1 MKSAILCVSLLT
13 VLGSVAGGP
22 SFAAEETPQVVV
34 LKLDDVVTD
43 NAPRWQ
49 RVTDFLEDNDLK
61 ASYGII
67 GYSLEDDNPAY
78 FKWIKDLHAG
88 GRIEFWNHGYRK
100 RLASDKAGEFE
111 GFYEEQKKSL
121 ERTQTLAR
129 EKLGIELKTFG
140 PHWSGTNEATAKAL
154 KEIPEIT
161 MWFYGSSQ
169 NSGKF
174 LFKRVLTLEN
184 PTHVPNFEKF
194 KTRYEQVARNE
205 KCLALQGHPN
215 SWNDERW
222 DNFVKIIEYLK
233 AQGCVFMMPSE
244 YVASQKAGG

>member
-1 MKSAILCVSLLT
+1 MKSAILCTSLLSLALT
-13 VLGSVAGGP
+13 GRAP
-22 SFAAEETPQVVV
+22 ADAADASQVIV
-34 LKLDDVVTD
+34 LKLDDIVTD

-49 RVTDFLEDNDLK
+49 RVTDFLEANDLK

-67 GYSLEDDNPAY
+67 GYALEDDNPAF
-78 FKWIKDLHAG
+78 FKWIKDLHG
-88 GRIEFWNHGYRK
+88 SGRIEFWNHGCRK

-111 GFYEEQKKSL
+111 GSYEEQKKSL
-121 ERTQTLAR
+121 ERTQELAK
-129 EKLGIELKTFG
+129 EKLGIELNAFG
-140 PHWSGTNEATAKAL
+140 PHWSGTNEGTAKAL

-184 PTHVPNFEKF
+184 PTHVPNLEKF
-194 KTRYEQVARNE
+194 KARYEQVARNE
-205 KCLALQGHPN
+205 TCLALQGHPN
-215 SWNDERW
+215 SWDDDRW

-233 AQGCVFMMPSE
+233 AQGCVFMTPSE
-244 YVASQKAGG
+244 YVASLKAGE